1 MADVTWDEIRSLRAD
16 FLNLQLT
23 ETANKLSERNCV
35 ELIGLL
41 VKEGLLNVIYTTDG
55 KDIITEQ
62 RLIREI
68 LDEIYANG
76 GRINI
81 VDLAQHL
88 KIDLTYIESK
98 VGDVCKEDP
107 TLQFTLGQF
116 ISAEYTN
123 RLVEEINDM
132 LVERGLISFSE
143 LIHNL
148 HSTKSRQ
155 YLDLF
160 IQRVKESFKLKENE
174 TSHDTTRKTE
184 MKNIQE
190 TLKQLHGNICIFSRS
205 IEQLIADNETNLA
218 DTLQRHLIRSLCSD
232 MCDVIIREID
242 TSASAKT
249 GQLSIEERNKI
260 IQKMPESTRNH
271 LSKVNESLNGKN
283 AETTL
288 TRLEDAAGE
297 LLQIILKRPNKKTEK
312 DLILDIREKL
322 KAKLTDEQDP
332 AMILHLTI
340 TLLFY
345 AVNNG
350 RLIHAPGKAVPTLI
364 KFLSKTL
371 PSNINQRL
379 YEMQEFV
386 IQQSTA
392 EVASTQ
398 LPNEK
403 IEFIKKLGL
412 NAKENMSFTSF
423 SNDNNETS

>member
-1 MADVTWDEIRSLRAD
+1 
-16 FLNLQLT
+16 
-23 ETANKLSERNCV
+23 
-35 ELIGLL
+35 
-41 VKEGLLNVIYTTDG
+41 
-55 KDIITEQ
+55 
-62 RLIREI
+62 
-68 LDEIYANG
+68 
-76 GRINI
+76 
-81 VDLAQHL
+81 
-88 KIDLTYIESK
+88 
-98 VGDVCKEDP
+98 
-107 TLQFTLGQF
+107 
-116 ISAEYTN
+116 
-123 RLVEEINDM
+123 
-132 LVERGLISFSE
+132 
-143 LIHNL
+143 
-148 HSTKSRQ
+148 
-155 YLDLF
+155 
-160 IQRVKESFKLKENE
+160 
-174 TSHDTTRKTE
+174 
-184 MKNIQE
+184 E
-190 TLKQLHGNICIFSRS
+190 TLKKLHGNICIFSRS

-379 YEMQEFV
+379 YEMQ
-386 IQQSTA
+386 
-392 EVASTQ
+392 
-398 LPNEK
+398 
-403 IEFIKKLGL
+403 G
-412 NAKENMSFTSF
+412 
-423 SNDNNETS
+423 